1 MEYLNSQFSILDKP
15 CKSRLNLQKL
25 RTNLLIL
32 LILLK
37 LYLKW
42 DLGVLVEKTL
52 GLGLKL
58 ENIFCF

>member
-52 GLGLKL
+52 GLKL